1 MSNWRSNMLFQPSG
15 RHIRNEAY
23 FNVPVSLEPHRNTS
37 WSQKISSWFR
47 ATWNTVF
54 PPAEF
59 SSQSRPPSLLSS
71 LSGIKPVSA
80 LKEIPEIGV
89 KRPPTTSYVYQQPKR
104 PKCVKVHI
112 GLQTEE
118 PELVSKDSQ
127 QKPVEATKKTS
138 EVQTSLPE
146 SKLVKQQT
154 WHKVSVPVE
163 ELPFYKRQAKS
174 KAFTQDTKTELK
186 IQKLYEKCFPEYTYA
201 SKDEEPEIQESCAE
215 METKNTE
222 DEPNA
227 SNQEYESD
235 DSFLP
240 SPEPSPTPKK
250 ASLLKEIA
258 NQSPL
263 MTEAKVPQ
271 GWGESKTQSPCESP
285 NFGSLAKGNL
295 KSLASIPPKLV
306 VQEPQ
311 NLFSEVPKKLLEA
324 KSKEFVT
331 PFQDIEHFNQTPS
344 EDKKEIIEPLNQK
357 TTEKEPTG
365 FMNQQTTEKEPTGFD
380 TQQTTEKESTGFGQ
394 QTTEKKEPIG
404 FMTQQAT
411 EKKEPTGFM
420 TQQTTEKEPTGFM
433 TQQTTEKKEPTG
445 FATQQTTEKEPIGF
459 MTQQTT
465 EKEESSGNPFLNP
478 AKAQSSP
485 GFVFGSPM
493 PSNGMQVDK
502 SKQSPFAFGQNNS
515 VFGNTGSGFA
525 QPNSS
530 KETTPL
536 FGSTQPSPFGQNSS
550 QPFVFR
556 QNTSESTGFSKSE
569 PFAFG
574 QNKPETAG
582 FTFGQSTS
590 QGFGQ
595 TSGFSTPQGFG
606 QSASGF
612 PQTTPE
618 FSTPQSFGQ
627 TSGFAQTPLFGK
639 TESPGFGQNTSPG
652 FGQTTPSVFGSNSIF
667 GSASEPQTPS
677 SGFGSSFGNQGLS
690 TPPAFGSQ
698 PIFGSGGSQESS
710 GGFNIGKINTQRKT
724 VRAKRPK

>member
-1 MSNWRSNMLFQPSG
+1 MLFQPSG

-23 FNVPVSLEPHRNTS
+23 FNVPVSLDPHRSTS
-37 WSQKISSWFR
+37 WSQKISGWFR
-47 ATWNTVF
+47 ATWNTIF

-80 LKEIPEIGV
+80 FKEIPEIGV

-118 PELVSKDSQ
+118 PKLVSKESQ

-311 NLFSEVPKKLLEA
+311 TLLSEVPKKLFEA
-324 KSKEFVT
+324 KNKESVT
-331 PFQDIEHFNQTPS
+331 PFQDIKPFNQTPF
-344 EDKKEIIEPLNQK
+344 EDKKEIIEPLSQK
-357 TTEKEPTG
+357 TTEKESIEFTT
-365 FMNQQTTEKEPTGFD
+365 QQTTEKEPAGFM
-380 TQQTTEKESTGFGQ
+380 TQETTEKEPAGFMTQ
-394 QTTEKKEPIG
+394 QTTEKKEPTE
-404 FMTQQAT
+404 FMSQETT
-411 EKKEPTGFM
+411 EK
-420 TQQTTEKEPTGFM
+420 KEPTGFM

-445 FATQQTTEKEPIGF
+445 FMAQQTL
-459 MTQQTT
+459 
-465 EKEESSGNPFLNP
+465 EKEESSSNPFLNP
-478 AKAQSSP
+478 TKAQSSP

-493 PSNGMQVDK
+493 PSNGMQFDK
-502 SKQSPFAFGQNNS
+502 SKQSPFTFGQNN
-515 VFGNTGSGFA
+515 FANTGSGFE
-525 QPNSS
+525 PNFS

-536 FGSTQPSPFGQNSS
+536 FDSTQQSPFEQTNSQPFAFGQNT
-550 QPFVFR
+550 P
-556 QNTSESTGFSKSE
+556 ESAGFSKSE

-574 QNKPETAG
+574 QNKPEPAG
-582 FTFGQSTS
+582 FTFGQSAS

-606 QSASGF
+606 QSTSGF

-618 FSTPQSFGQ
+618 FSTPQRFGQ
-627 TSGFAQTPLFGK
+627 TSGFAQTPPFGK
-639 TESPGFGQNTSPG
+639 TESPAFGQSISPG

-667 GSASEPQTPS
+667 GSASEPQTPLT
-677 SGFGSSFGNQGLS
+677 GFGSPFGNQGLS
-690 TPPAFGSQ
+690 TPSVFENR
-698 PIFGSGGSQESS
+698 PIFGSEGSQESS